1 MSLLGKY
8 PCDNITAPTYLSF
21 TTAASTALISIVAVV
36 GNFLVILA
44 VILNPNK
51 DLKSPFNYFI
61 ANLSFADLIVG
72 LLSAPM
78 STVYSVV
85 EGIGKLKKYEHFELA
100 LHFTYFVP
108 CTASLLSLAALALD
122 RYVAIVY
129 PLIYRTKLNPMR
141 AFIVS
146 VVVWIVSSALFMIYY
161 PLGYNRY
168 RFIFANTAVA
178 TALAVLIFTNAKIFK
193 FLRRQVDQWDSI
205 HDSSV
210 ENMAKKRTM
219 KWEKKITKTLVIMLL
234 LFLACYLPSCICIYI
249 INFCTNC
256 NCEFIH
262 WVRDIQYVLV
272 MANSGLNPFVYA
284 WRLENFRKAFKSILK
299 CYACMNRLRSTSF
312 DPQAST
318 VISDASSGDA
328 DAAKIELKLNN

>member
-1 MSLLGKY
+1 M
-8 PCDNITAPTYLSF
+8 
-21 TTAASTALISIVAVV
+21 
-36 GNFLVILA
+36 
-44 VILNPNK
+44 
-51 DLKSPFNYFI
+51 
-61 ANLSFADLIVG
+61 
-72 LLSAPM
+72 
-78 STVYSVV
+78 
-85 EGIGKLKKYEHFELA
+85 
-100 LHFTYFVP
+100 
-108 CTASLLSLAALALD
+108 
-122 RYVAIVY
+122 
-129 PLIYRTKLNPMR
+129 
-141 AFIVS
+141 
-146 VVVWIVSSALFMIYY
+146 
-161 PLGYNRY
+161 
-168 RFIFANTAVA
+168 
-178 TALAVLIFTNAKIFK
+178 
-193 FLRRQVDQWDSI
+193 RRQVDQWDSI

-210 ENMAKKRTM
+210 ENTAKKRTM
-219 KWEKKITKTLVIMLL
+219 KWEKKITKTLVIVLL